1 MAGAKRAT
9 VKFFRRGT
17 AKGRPTDGVRCSA
30 TNGFRKFTVFQLEA
44 VPLVVMRAAADRAE
58 RRACFAQNKQRMQHS
73 SLSCHAV
80 GPAPPATSSRHQG
93 RQMAPA
99 NPAQGTRQRL
109 PAYNLGDHDA
119 SLEVHSQAIDGSR
132 RDHAVDRRVSE
143 AWKERLR
150 KEQRAHSSALLAQ
163 AAADHPPCPASE
175 RAAPAPDPLQ
185 RLRRLAQAPD
195 PAPRPASE
203 RTPRGPDHLRHV
215 GGQTSAPLPPSREE
229 ALRRLRK
236 HGHAG
241 PRELRDEAARAVNA
255 GLGQYNHGRKEFTGA
270 GRTPLYFTAK
280 A

>member
-1 MAGAKRAT
+1 MPLT
-9 VKFFRRGT
+9 V
-17 AKGRPTDGVRCSA
+17 
-30 TNGFRKFTVFQLEA
+30 LM
-44 VPLVVMRAAADRAE
+44 LAAADRAE

-150 KEQRAHSSALLAQ
+150 KEQRVHSSALLAQ
-163 AAADHPPCPASE
+163 AAADHPPYPASE
-175 RAAPAPDPLQ
+175 RAAPVPDPLR

-195 PAPRPASE
+195 PPPRPASE

-215 GGQTSAPLPPSREE
+215 GQSSAPLPPSREE
-229 ALRRLRK
+229 VLRRLRK

-241 PRELRDEAARAVNA
+241 PRELRDEANAVSA

-270 GRTPLYFTAK
+270 GRAPLYFTAK